1 MDAYNIT
8 STFYPNQYSLTKDC
22 FWTVT
27 MTADQGQV
35 KVEFLDLHTPPAYDK
50 ILFSPSNIT
59 EDETDRDWLP
69 DTILVLSGY
78 QPPRSLLVTSPEFH
92 FAWDPSLWSTA
103 NNDQRGFA
111 VRVSL
116 ASINGNVH

>member
-1 MDAYNIT
+1 
-8 STFYPNQYSLTKDC
+8 
-22 FWTVT
+22 

-69 DTILVLSGY
+69 NTILVLSGY
-78 QPPRSLLVTSPEFH
+78 QPPRSLLVTYPEFH

-116 ASINGNVH
+116 ASINGNGHQ